1 MGLMTDLSGLIR
13 KERVIHMKKQK
24 LTPEQYARANKT
36 MSIILAICYIIY
48 AAVELMKLTKLE
60 VVPVA
65 CYIRLAVYV
74 AMIIVTAIVTKV
86 LRTKKAAMLFMAFSF
101 LITYTVLVFGNGAGS
116 LIMAMP
122 AVIGFTIYLN
132 GPLVVIGCICTVIIA
147 IIRSFMFKMGGD
159 LPAYEFANISAMG
172 SMVTTF
178 GAWRA
183 VKLLVTFSK
192 ENTEAIEKEAVH
204 RAEVA
209 ETVTNIVEKIDKEF
223 HEVLG
228 RLGELNDEMETTS
241 LSMEQ
246 IAGSSE
252 STAEAIGHQAEMTG
266 EIQGRL
272 ESANET
278 AIKAKEVTVS
288 LQETVDNGKQMADD
302 LKEKSVLVDQ
312 NTARISET
320 VEELVQNVEKVSS
333 ITASILSISSQTN
346 LLALNASIEAARA
359 GEAGKGFA
367 VVADQIRT
375 LAEETKVSTEKIT
388 EIITELTNVTN
399 ETQAELKAAVESI
412 AIQRQR
418 VEEVTASFNTVEA
431 GMKELGAGVESIS
444 GEVGEVLTANS
455 NIVESIST
463 LSAASE
469 EVLAGTQMSK
479 ETIEHTC
486 EDLRNFSEVV
496 EGTFEQ
502 LQTLKEASK
511 A

>member
-1 MGLMTDLSGLIR
+1 
-13 KERVIHMKKQK
+13 MKRQK
-24 LTPEQYARANKT
+24 LTPEQYRRTNMT
-36 MSIILAICYIIY
+36 MFLILAISYIIY
-48 AAVELMKLTKLE
+48 AFVDISNIMKTS
-60 VVPVA
+60 
-65 CYIRLAVYV
+65 
-74 AMIIVTAIVTKV
+74 VTTIAIVRCAIYVGCLLISGIVAKICA
-86 LRTKKAAMLFMAFSF
+86 KKKIAMVVMAVIF
-101 LITYTVLVFGNGAGS
+101 LVAYATLVFGNGAGT
-116 LIMAMP
+116 LAMAFP
-122 AVIGFTIYLN
+122 ALVGFMIYLN
-132 GPLVVIGCICTVIIA
+132 EPVVVLGCVCAFIIA
-147 IIRSFMFKMGGD
+147 VIKSALLKFGGD
-159 LPAYEFANISAMG
+159 TTGFGFAN
-172 SMVTTF
+172 VTTMATLVCAF

-183 VKLLVTFSK
+183 IRLLISFSK
-192 ENTEAIEKEAVH
+192 ENQEAIEKEATH

-209 ETVTNIVEKIDKEF
+209 ETVNGIVEKLDKDF
-223 HEVLG
+223 HEVLDK
-228 RLGELNDEMETTS
+228 LEKLNEEMEATN

-272 ESANET
+272 ETANET
-278 AIKAKEVTVS
+278 AIKAKEVTEN
-288 LQETVDNGKQMADD
+288 LQATVDNGKQMADD
-302 LKEKSVLVDQ
+302 LYAKSVLVDQ

-375 LAEETKVSTEKIT
+375 LAEETKISTEKIT
-388 EIITELTNVTN
+388 EIISELTNVTN
-399 ETQAELKAAVESI
+399 ETQAELEAAVESI

-418 VEEVTASFNTVEA
+418 VEEVTASFNTVEE
-431 GMKELGAGVESIS
+431 GMRELGEGVESIS
-444 GEVGEVLTANS
+444 SEVGEVLTANGK
-455 NIVESIST
+455 IVESIST

-479 ETIEHTC
+479 ETIERTC
-486 EDLRNFSEVV
+486 DDLHAFSATV

-502 LQTLKEASK
+502 LKTLEEASK

>member
-1 MGLMTDLSGLIR
+1 
-13 KERVIHMKKQK
+13 MKKQK
-24 LTPEQYARANKT
+24 LTPDQYKRTNTT
-36 MSIILAICYIIY
+36 MLVILVLSFIIY
-48 AAVELMKLTKLE
+48 AGVDISNMINGGFHTMGIVRC
-60 VVPVA
+60 VVYA
-65 CYIRLAVYV
+65 LAIIFDAIIVKILAKKKS
-74 AMIIVTAIVTKV
+74 AMII
-86 LRTKKAAMLFMAFSF
+86 MALSF
-101 LITYTVLVFGNGAGS
+101 LVAYAVLVFGNGAGT
-116 LIMAMP
+116 IVMAFP
-122 AVIGFTIYLN
+122 ALIGFMIYLN
-132 GPLVVIGCICTVIIA
+132 TPVVLLGCVYALIISILKMMFLQLAGDKEGFGFALVGVLGMVVAVI
-147 IIRSFMFKMGGD
+147 
-159 LPAYEFANISAMG
+159 
-172 SMVTTF
+172 

-183 VKLLVTFSK
+183 ITLLVNFSK
-192 ENTEAIEKEAVH
+192 ENQAVIEAEATH

-209 ETVTNIVEKIDKEF
+209 DTVNTIVEKLDKDF
-223 HEVLG
+223 HEVLDKLDG
-228 RLGELNDEMETTS
+228 INEEMEATN

-272 ESANET
+272 ESANDT
-278 AIKAKEVTVS
+278 ATKAKEVTDN
-288 LQETVDNGKQMADD
+288 LKETVVNGKQMADD
-302 LKEKSVLVDQ
+302 LYAKSVLVDQ

-359 GEAGKGFA
+359 GEAGRGFA

-388 EIITELTNVTN
+388 EIISELTDVTN
-399 ETQAELKAAVESI
+399 ETQAELTAAVESI

-431 GMKELGAGVESIS
+431 GMQELGAGVESIS
-444 GEVGEVLTANS
+444 NEVGEVLTANS
-455 NIVESIST
+455 KIVESIST

-479 ETIEHTC
+479 ETIERTC
-486 EDLRNFSEVV
+486 DDLHKFSETV
-496 EGTFEQ
+496 EGTFEK
-502 LQTLKEASK
+502 LQTLEEASK

>member
-1 MGLMTDLSGLIR
+1 
-13 KERVIHMKKQK
+13 MKRQK
-24 LTPEQYARANKT
+24 LTPEQYKRTNTT
-36 MSIILAICYIIY
+36 MLIILILSYVIYVGVDISNMIKGGFAIMGIVRC
-48 AAVELMKLTKLE
+48 
-60 VVPVA
+60 
-65 CYIRLAVYV
+65 AVY
-74 AMIIVTAIVTKV
+74 AFAIILNAIIVGILSK
-86 LRTKKAAMLFMAFSF
+86 KKAAMIVMALSF
-101 LITYTVLVFGNGAGS
+101 LVTYAVLVFGNGAGTVV
-116 LIMAMP
+116 MAFP
-122 AVIGFTIYLN
+122 ALIGFMIYLN
-132 GPLVVIGCICTVIIA
+132 TPVVLLGCVYAFVISVAKMLVLKINGDVAGFSFLMVVVLGMIVA
-147 IIRSFMFKMGGD
+147 II
-159 LPAYEFANISAMG
+159 
-172 SMVTTF
+172 

-183 VKLLVTFSK
+183 ITLLVNFSK
-192 ENTEAIEKEAVH
+192 ENQTVIENEAKH

-209 ETVTNIVEKIDKEF
+209 ETVNTIVEKLDNDF
-223 HEVLG
+223 HEVLDK
-228 RLGELNDEMETTS
+228 LQSINEEMETTN

-252 STAEAIGHQAEMTG
+252 STAEAVGHQAEMTG

-272 ESANET
+272 ENANET
-278 AIKAKEVTVS
+278 AMKAKEVTNN
-288 LQETVDNGKQMADD
+288 LMDTVENGKKMADD
-302 LKEKSVLVDQ
+302 LYEKSVLVDQ

-375 LAEETKVSTEKIT
+375 LAEETKLSTEKIT
-388 EIITELTNVTN
+388 EIISELTNVTN
-399 ETQAELKAAVESI
+399 ETQAELEAAVESI

-418 VEEVTASFNTVEA
+418 VEEVTASFNTVES
-431 GMKELGAGVESIS
+431 GMQELGAGVESIS
-444 GEVGEVLTANS
+444 SEVGEVLTANS
-455 NIVESIST
+455 KIVESIST

-479 ETIEHTC
+479 ETIERTC
-486 EDLRNFSEVV
+486 DDLHNFSGTV

>member
-1 MGLMTDLSGLIR
+1 
-13 KERVIHMKKQK
+13 MKKQK
-24 LTPEQYARANKT
+24 LTPDQYRRTNTT
-36 MSIILAICYIIY
+36 MLVILVLSFIIY
-48 AAVELMKLTKLE
+48 AGVDISNMIKCGFHTMGI
-60 VVPVA
+60 VR
-65 CYIRLAVYV
+65 CAVYALAIIFDAIIV
-74 AMIIVTAIVTKV
+74 KILAKKKSAMII
-86 LRTKKAAMLFMAFSF
+86 MALSF
-101 LITYTVLVFGNGAGS
+101 LVAYAVLVFGNGAGT
-116 LIMAMP
+116 IVMAFP
-122 AVIGFTIYLN
+122 ALIGFMIYLN
-132 GPLVVIGCICTVIIA
+132 TPVVLLGCVYSLIISILKMMFLQLAGDKEGFGFALVGVLGMVVAVI
-147 IIRSFMFKMGGD
+147 
-159 LPAYEFANISAMG
+159 
-172 SMVTTF
+172 

-183 VKLLVTFSK
+183 ITLLVNFSK
-192 ENTEAIEKEAVH
+192 ENQAVIEAEATH

-209 ETVTNIVEKIDKEF
+209 DTVNTIVEKLDKDF
-223 HEVLG
+223 HEVLDKLDG
-228 RLGELNDEMETTS
+228 INEEMETTN

-272 ESANET
+272 ESANDT
-278 AIKAKEVTVS
+278 ATKAKEVTDN
-288 LQETVDNGKQMADD
+288 LKETVVNGKQMADD
-302 LKEKSVLVDQ
+302 LYAKSVLVDQ

-333 ITASILSISSQTN
+333 ITASILCISSQTN

-359 GEAGKGFA
+359 GEAGRGFA

-388 EIITELTNVTN
+388 EIISELTDVTN
-399 ETQAELKAAVESI
+399 ETQAELTAAVESI

-431 GMKELGAGVESIS
+431 GMQELGAGVESIS
-444 GEVGEVLTANS
+444 SEVGEVLTANS
-455 NIVESIST
+455 KIVESIST

-479 ETIEHTC
+479 ETIERTC
-486 EDLRNFSEVV
+486 DDLHKFSETV
-496 EGTFEQ
+496 EGTFEK
-502 LQTLKEASK
+502 LQTLEEASK

>member
-1 MGLMTDLSGLIR
+1 
-13 KERVIHMKKQK
+13 MKRQK

-36 MSIILAICYIIY
+36 MSIILAISYIIY
-48 AAVELMKLTKLE
+48 LVVEVMKFSKLE
-60 VVPVA
+60 SIPTMSIVR
-65 CYIRLAVYV
+65 CAVYV
-74 AMIIVTAIVTKV
+74 VMIIATVIVANV
-86 LRTKKAAMLFMAFSF
+86 LKTKKAAMLFMAITF
-101 LITYTVLVFGNGAGS
+101 LIAYALLVFGNGAGTLVMS
-116 LIMAMP
+116 MP
-122 AVIGFTIYLN
+122 ALIGFMIYLN
-132 GPLVVIGCICTVIIA
+132 GPVVVIGCIVTVIIA
-147 IIRSFMFKMGGD
+147 MVRSILYKTGGD
-159 LPAYEFANISAMG
+159 LPSYEFANVSAMG
-172 SMVTTF
+172 FIVITI

-183 VKLLVTFSK
+183 TNLLINFSK
-192 ENTEAIEKEAVH
+192 ENQAAIEKEAEH

-209 ETVTNIVEKIDKEF
+209 ETVNTIVEKLDKDF
-223 HEVLG
+223 HEVLDK
-228 RLGELNDEMETTS
+228 LGGLNEEMETTN

-272 ESANET
+272 EAANTT
-278 AIKAKEVTVS
+278 AIKAKDVTEELMS
-288 LQETVDNGKQMADD
+288 TVANGKQMADD
-302 LKEKSVLVDQ
+302 LYAKSVLVDQ

-367 VVADQIRT
+367 VVAEQIRT

-388 EIITELTNVTN
+388 EIINELTNVTN
-399 ETQAELKAAVESI
+399 ETQAELEAAVESI

-418 VEEVTASFNTVEA
+418 VEEVTESFNTVEA
-431 GMKELGAGVESIS
+431 GMQELGNGVESIS
-444 GEVGEVLTANS
+444 SEVGEVLTANGR
-455 NIVESIST
+455 IVESIST

-479 ETIEHTC
+479 ETIERTC
-486 EDLRNFSEVV
+486 DDLHNFSKTV

-502 LQTLKEASK
+502 LQKLEEVSK
-511 A
+511 S

>member
-1 MGLMTDLSGLIR
+1 
-13 KERVIHMKKQK
+13 MKKQK
-24 LTPEQYARANKT
+24 LTPEQYKRTNTTLFIIMLLCYLIYVGIDISNMMKT
-36 MSIILAICYIIY
+36 SITTIAIVRCVIYVLAIVIDAI
-48 AAVELMKLTKLE
+48 AV
-60 VVPVA
+60 
-65 CYIRLAVYV
+65 
-74 AMIIVTAIVTKV
+74 KV
-86 LRTKKAAMLFMAFSF
+86 LAKKKAAMLVMAFSF
-101 LITYTVLVFGNGAGS
+101 LVAYATLVFGNGAGT
-116 LIMAMP
+116 LAMAFP
-122 AVIGFTIYLN
+122 ALIGFMIYLN
-132 GPLVVIGCICTVIIA
+132 SPLVVAGCIIAFIICVIKSA
-147 IIRSFMFKMGGD
+147 ILKAGGD
-159 LPAYEFANISAMG
+159 TVGFGFANVVTMAMLV
-172 SMVTTF
+172 SVV

-183 VKLLVTFSK
+183 ISLLINFSK
-192 ENTEAIEKEAVH
+192 ENQAVIEAEATH

-209 ETVTNIVEKIDKEF
+209 ETVNTIVEKLDKDF
-223 HEVLG
+223 HEVLDKLDG
-228 RLGELNDEMETTS
+228 INEEMEATN

-278 AIKAKEVTVS
+278 AIKAKKVTDN
-288 LQETVDNGKQMADD
+288 LQDTVVNGKQMADD
-302 LKEKSVLVDQ
+302 LYAKSVLVDQ

-320 VEELVQNVEKVSS
+320 VEELVQNVQKVSS
-333 ITASILSISSQTN
+333 ITESILSISSQTN

-359 GEAGKGFA
+359 GEAGRGFA

-388 EIITELTNVTN
+388 EIISELTDVTN
-399 ETQAELKAAVESI
+399 ETQAELTAAVESI

-431 GMKELGAGVESIS
+431 GMQELGTGVESIS
-444 GEVGEVLTANS
+444 NEVGEVLTANS
-455 NIVESIST
+455 KIVESIST

-479 ETIEHTC
+479 ETIERTC
-486 EDLRNFSEVV
+486 DDLHKFSGTV
-496 EGTFEQ
+496 EGTFEH
-502 LQTLKEASK
+502 LLTLKEASK

>member
-1 MGLMTDLSGLIR
+1 
-13 KERVIHMKKQK
+13 MKKQK
-24 LTPEQYARANKT
+24 LTPEQYIRANRT
-36 MSIILAICYIIY
+36 MSIILTICYVIY
-48 AAVELMKLTKLE
+48 TIVEIMKITKLE
-60 VVPVA
+60 SIPA
-65 CYIRLAVYV
+65 TCYVRIGVYV
-74 AMIIVTAIVTKV
+74 AMIVATLIVARV
-86 LRTKKAAMLFMAFSF
+86 LKTKKAAMLFMAFSF
-101 LITYTVLVFGNGAGS
+101 LGTYTMLVFGNGAGT

-122 AVIGFTIYLN
+122 AVVGFTIYLN
-132 GPLVVIGCICTVIIA
+132 SPVVVIGSVCTVILA
-147 IIRSFMFKMGGD
+147 MTRSFMYKAGGD
-159 LPAYEFANISAMG
+159 LPSYEFANISAMG
-172 SMVTTF
+172 LIVTTF

-183 VKLLVTFSK
+183 INLLVTFSR
-192 ENTEAIEKEAVH
+192 ENTEAIEKEAIH

-209 ETVTNIVEKIDKEF
+209 ETVHTIVEKMDTDF
-223 HEVLG
+223 HEVLEK
-228 RLGELNDEMETTS
+228 LSNLNDEMETTS

-252 STAEAIGHQAEMTG
+252 STAEAVGQQAEMTG

-272 ESANET
+272 ESANAT
-278 AIKAKEVTVS
+278 ALKAKDVTVS
-288 LQETVDNGKQMADD
+288 LQGTVDTGKQMADD
-302 LKEKSVLVDQ
+302 LNEKSVLVDQ

-388 EIITELTNVTN
+388 EIINELTNVTN

-418 VEEVTASFNTVEA
+418 VEEVTASFNTVET
-431 GMKELGAGVESIS
+431 GMKALGEGVESIS
-444 GEVGEVLTANS
+444 SEVGEVLTANS
-455 NIVESIST
+455 RIVESIST

-479 ETIEHTC
+479 ETIERTC
-486 EDLRNFSEVV
+486 DNLHNFSEIV